1 MTGRDRPSN
10 EFLSEAQD
18 VIEEL
23 SRNLLELDSQQRAGQ
38 QYDPD
43 LLNAAFR
50 AVHSLKG
57 LAALFN
63 ADSVTQ
69 LSHSL
74 ESTLDA
80 LRLGKIDLGQLA
92 LDVLFEA
99 VETFQRMLAAFG
111 DDRMPQVDIDP
122 LLARILALSNG
133 GAEEEEATDG
143 LRGLDEGIISVL
155 TEYEEHRLRENIR
168 MGRRLY
174 RVHASFDLL
183 AIDVGIEALKGKMKV
198 FGEVITYLPSA
209 DSSSEDRIDLDILL
223 GSERALSEISEGV
236 SEDGV
241 TVHELLP
248 GSGRATSARP
258 AAAAS
263 PARPAA
269 TARPAAPAAA
279 APARS
284 TAASSRSAAA
294 AAPRSASAP
303 APTVPTVSMPR
314 MKVESLDE
322 DEHEHDT
329 FTDDVAAPERR
340 AAPVDADDDP
350 DVEALSLRSL
360 SQTVRVDLSRLD
372 HLMNLIGELGVV
384 QANLG
389 GSLEQ
394 MRLREGAADVARDLQ
409 GHLRTM
415 ARKLSLL
422 QQGLLDVRMVP
433 LGQVFDKLA
442 RVVRKLGRES
452 GKEIRLGISG
462 SQTELDKLIVE
473 ELSDPLMHMIRNA
486 IDHGIE
492 FREER
497 IEASKPPVGKIELR
511 AFQRGNRVVIEVE
524 DDGRGMDWRRIRDT
538 AIRRGLTSSEDA
550 AELGM
555 SEVVDFIFMPG
566 FTTREVATAMSGRG
580 VGMDVVKTNISRLS
594 GMIDVDTVLG
604 RGTKFSITLPVT
616 LAIIQALVIDTCRQ
630 TFCIPLNSVLESIM
644 VRQSDIV
651 TVEGHEVISLR
662 GRTLPLLHLS
672 RMFGL
677 STPGNGSRSS
687 SGSGPETAPGGGN
700 GGGGNGHGHGYGYID
715 PDRIYVVIVGL
726 AQHRVGLV
734 VDELVGQQDVVIK
747 PLGSAL
753 RSVPGIAGATELGAN
768 RTVLLLDVATLVDEA
783 LTRPD
788 VPTAG
793 GHPGS
798 GPVGHP
804 GSGETHPSRSEHHGA

>member
-1 MTGRDRPSN
+1 MTGPDRPST

-23 SRNLLELDSQQRAGQ
+23 SRNLLELDGQQRAGQ

-63 ADSVTQ
+63 ANSIAQ

-80 LRLGKIDLGQLA
+80 LRLGKLELGQPA

-99 VETFQRMLAAFG
+99 VETFQRMLAGFG
-111 DDRMPQVDIDP
+111 EDKTPVIDIDP
-122 LLARILALSNG
+122 LLARILALSG
-133 GAEEEEATDG
+133 GGPSDDATAS
-143 LRGLDEGIISVL
+143 LAGLDDSILGVL

-168 MGRRLY
+168 MGRRLF

-183 AIDVGIEALKGKMKV
+183 AIDVGIEALKGKMKA

-209 DSSSEDRIDLDILL
+209 DASSDDRIDLDILV
-223 GSERALSEISEGV
+223 GSQRPLAEIAAGV
-236 SEDGV
+236 AEDGV
-241 TVHELLP
+241 AVYELA
-248 GSGRATSARP
+248 GSPVG
-258 AAAAS
+258 AS
-263 PARPAA
+263 PAVASVP
-269 TARPAAPAAA
+269 PEAAA
-279 APARS
+279 GPKPASISPPRVMVEAIDDDDDDDDAPDDA
-284 TAASSRSAAA
+284 
-294 AAPRSASAP
+294 ASAP
-303 APTVPTVSMPR
+303 APV
-314 MKVESLDE
+314 VE
-322 DEHEHDT
+322 H
-329 FTDDVAAPERR
+329 
-340 AAPVDADDDP
+340 DDDP
-350 DVEALSLRSL
+350 DIEAMSLRSL

-389 GSLEQ
+389 GTLD
-394 MRLREGAADVARDLQ
+394 RLRMRDGAGDMVRDLQ

-415 ARKLSLL
+415 SRKLSLL

-452 GKEIRLGISG
+452 GKEIRLSISG

-492 FREER
+492 SRQER
-497 IEASKPPVGKIELR
+497 IEAGKPSGGKIDLR

-524 DDGRGMDWRRIRDT
+524 DDGRGMDWRRIRET
-538 AIRRGLTSSEDA
+538 AIKRELVSREEA
-550 AELGM
+550 AELATG
-555 SEVVDFIFMPG
+555 EVVDFIFMPG

-594 GMIDVDTVLG
+594 GMIDVDTEIG
-604 RGTKFSITLPVT
+604 RGTRFSITLPVT
-616 LAIIQALVIDTCRQ
+616 LAIIQALVIDTCSQ

-644 VRQSDIV
+644 VRQSDIA
-651 TVEGHEVISLR
+651 TVEGQQVISLR

-677 STPGNGSRSS
+677 SSDTRFFD
-687 SGSGPETAPGGGN
+687 PE
-700 GGGGNGHGHGYGYID
+700 
-715 PDRIYVVIVGL
+715 RIYVVIVGL

-747 PLGSAL
+747 PLGAAL

-783 LTRPD
+783 ISRGESVAAGQAPAIALREEARPD
-788 VPTAG
+788 
-793 GHPGS
+793 
-798 GPVGHP
+798 GP
-804 GSGETHPSRSEHHGA
+804 

>member
-63 ADSVTQ
+63 ANSIAK

-80 LRLGKIDLGQLA
+80 LRLGKLELEQKA

-99 VETFQRMLAAFG
+99 VETFQRMLAGFG
-111 DDRMPQVDIDP
+111 DEKTGTVDIDP
-122 LLARILALSNG
+122 LLGRILALSG
-133 GAEEEEATDG
+133 GDDEEEPATS
-143 LRGLDEGIISVL
+143 LAGLDDSILGVL

-168 MGRRLY
+168 MGRRLF

-183 AIDVGIEALKGKMKV
+183 AIDVGIEALKSKMKA

-209 DSSSEDRIDLDILL
+209 DASSDDRIDLDILV
-223 GSERALSEISEGV
+223 GSERPLAEIAAGV
-236 SEDGV
+236 AEDGV
-241 TVHELLP
+241 TVYELSP
-248 GSGRATSARP
+248 SGAVAAPTTPP
-258 AAAAS
+258 A
-263 PARPAA
+263 PTPPPA
-269 TARPAAPAAA
+269 TAPTPTPEPSSVRAPRVTVEPIEEEDEPAAP
-279 APARS
+279 PPEQHP
-284 TAASSRSAAA
+284 
-294 AAPRSASAP
+294 PRD
-303 APTVPTVSMPR
+303 
-314 MKVESLDE
+314 LD
-322 DEHEHDT
+322 DEHDS
-329 FTDDVAAPERR
+329 
-340 AAPVDADDDP
+340 
-350 DVEALSLRSL
+350 EAISLRSL

-372 HLMNLIGELGVV
+372 LLMNLIGELGVV

-389 GSLEQ
+389 GTLDLLR
-394 MRLREGAADVARDLQ
+394 MREGAGDMVRDLQ

-452 GKEIRLGISG
+452 GKEIRLTISG
-462 SQTELDKLIVE
+462 AQTELDKLIVE
-473 ELSDPLMHMIRNA
+473 ELSDPLMHMIRNC

-492 FREER
+492 TREDR
-497 IEASKPPVGKIELR
+497 IEAGKQAAGRIELR

-524 DDGRGMDWRRIRDT
+524 DDGRGMEWRKIQEM
-538 AIRRGLTSSEDA
+538 AIRRGLVSREEA
-550 AELGM
+550 AEMGM
-555 SEVVDFIFMPG
+555 NEVIDFIFMPG
-566 FTTREVATAMSGRG
+566 FTTREVATSISGRG

-594 GMIDVDTVLG
+594 GMIDVDTEPG

-616 LAIIQALVIDTCRQ
+616 LAIIQALVIETCAQ

-644 VRQSDIV
+644 VREADIV

-672 RMFGL
+672 RMFDL
-677 STPGNGSRSS
+677 TEETRFFD
-687 SGSGPETAPGGGN
+687 PE
-700 GGGGNGHGHGYGYID
+700 
-715 PDRIYVVIVGL
+715 RVYVVIVGL

-747 PLGSAL
+747 PLGAAL

-783 LTRPD
+783 LTRNELTAVGNSV
-788 VPTAG
+788 VPGAEGAG
-793 GHPGS
+793 AREVRHD
-798 GPVGHP
+798 GP
-804 GSGETHPSRSEHHGA
+804 

>member
-1 MTGRDRPSN
+1 MSGPERPST

-23 SRNLLELDSQQRAGQ
+23 SRNLLELDNQQRSGQ

-57 LAALFN
+57 LSALFN
-63 ADSVTQ
+63 ANSIAQ

-80 LRLGKIDLGQLA
+80 LRLGKLQLGQTA

-111 DDRMPQVDIDP
+111 GGEGQAGVDIDP
-122 LLARILALSNG
+122 LLARILALSG
-133 GAEEEEATDG
+133 GS
-143 LRGLDEGIISVL
+143 DEPEDSASLAGVDDSILGVL

-168 MGRRLY
+168 MGRRLL

-183 AIDVGIEALKGKMKV
+183 AIDVGIEALKTKMKA

-209 DSSSEDRIDLDILL
+209 DASSDDRIDLDILV
-223 GSERALSEISEGV
+223 GSDRPLAEVAAGV
-236 SEDGV
+236 AEDGV
-241 TVHELLP
+241 TVYELTAGTSP
-248 GSGRATSARP
+248 APAAEGAAPVAPSGGAVGPATSRPRATVEPIEEPEP
-258 AAAAS
+258 AS
-263 PARPAA
+263 SS
-269 TARPAAPAAA
+269 AAPA
-279 APARS
+279 
-284 TAASSRSAAA
+284 
-294 AAPRSASAP
+294 P
-303 APTVPTVSMPR
+303 AP
-314 MKVESLDE
+314 SLPDY
-322 DEHEHDT
+322 
-329 FTDDVAAPERR
+329 
-340 AAPVDADDDP
+340 DDD
-350 DVEALSLRSL
+350 DAESMSLRSL

-389 GSLEQ
+389 GTLETL
-394 MRLREGAADVARDLQ
+394 RLREGAADSVRDLQ

-452 GKEIRLGISG
+452 GKEIRLAISG
-462 SQTELDKLIVE
+462 AQTELDKLIVE
-473 ELSDPLMHMIRNA
+473 ELSDPLMHMIRNC

-492 FREER
+492 AREER
-497 IEASKPPVGKIELR
+497 IEAGKPAVGRIDLR

-524 DDGRGMDWRRIRDT
+524 DDGRGMDWRRIRET
-538 AIRRGLTSSEDA
+538 AISRELVSREDSV
-550 AELGM
+550 ELGM
-555 SEVVDFIFMPG
+555 GEVIDFIFTPG
-566 FTTREVATAMSGRG
+566 FTTRHVATSLSGRG

-594 GMIDVDTVLG
+594 GMIDVDTVPG

-616 LAIIQALVIDTCRQ
+616 LAIIQALVIESCTQ
-630 TFCIPLNSVLESIM
+630 TFCVPLNSVLESIM
-644 VRQSDIV
+644 VRHADIV

-677 STPGNGSRSS
+677 SDEIRYVD
-687 SGSGPETAPGGGN
+687 PE
-700 GGGGNGHGHGYGYID
+700 
-715 PDRIYVVIVGL
+715 RIYVVIVGL

-747 PLGSAL
+747 PLGAAL

-783 LTRPD
+783 LIRADLSTAPD
-788 VPTAG
+788 AGPGGAG
-793 GHPGS
+793 GEVHDA
-798 GPVGHP
+798 
-804 GSGETHPSRSEHHGA
+804 R

>member
-1 MTGRDRPSN
+1 MTGRDRPST

-18 VIEEL
+18 VIEEF
-23 SRNLLELDSQQRAGQ
+23 SRNLLELDGQQRAGQ

-57 LAALFN
+57 LSALFN
-63 ADSVTQ
+63 ANSVTQ

-80 LRLGKIDLGQLA
+80 LRLGKLELGQSA

-99 VETFQRMLAAFG
+99 VETFQRMLAGFG
-111 DDRMPQVDIDP
+111 DERLPPVDIDP
-122 LLARILALSNG
+122 LLSRIMALSG
-133 GAEEEEATDG
+133 GGTEEEVSTSLA
-143 LRGLDEGIISVL
+143 GLDDSILGVL

-183 AIDVGIEALKGKMKV
+183 AIDVGIEALKGKMKA

-209 DSSSEDRIDLDILL
+209 DASSDDRIDLDILV
-223 GSERALSEISEGV
+223 GSEHGLTEIADGV
-236 SEDGV
+236 AEDGV
-241 TVHELLP
+241 SVFELSTGP
-248 GSGRATSARP
+248 ATHVPLSDEP
-258 AAAAS
+258 
-263 PARPAA
+263 P
-269 TARPAAPAAA
+269 
-279 APARS
+279 
-284 TAASSRSAAA
+284 SAA
-294 AAPRSASAP
+294 
-303 APTVPTVSMPR
+303 VPTEVPVSEIAPPR
-314 MKVESLDE
+314 VQVEAVLEDGPEPELSLGVEPEALPPAELE
-322 DEHEHDT
+322 D
-329 FTDDVAAPERR
+329 
-340 AAPVDADDDP
+340 DA
-350 DVEALSLRSL
+350 EALSLRSL

-389 GSLEQ
+389 GALDG
-394 MRLREGAADVARDLQ
+394 LRQHEGVGDSVRDLQ
-409 GHLRTM
+409 THLRSMT
-415 ARKLSLL
+415 RKLSLL

-452 GKEIRLGISG
+452 GKEIKLSISG

-473 ELSDPLMHMIRNA
+473 ELSDPLMHMIRNC

-492 FREER
+492 TREER
-497 IEASKPPVGKIELR
+497 IEAGKPASGRIDLR

-524 DDGRGMDWRRIRDT
+524 DDGRGMDWRKIRDT
-538 AIRRGLTSSEDA
+538 AIRRGLTTPEEA
-550 AELGM
+550 RELG
-555 SEVVDFIFMPG
+555 SGEVIDFVFQPG
-566 FTTREVATAMSGRG
+566 FTTREVATNLSGRG

-594 GMIDVDTVLG
+594 GMIDVDTMLG
-604 RGTKFSITLPVT
+604 RGTKFAITLPVT
-616 LAIIQALVIDTCRQ
+616 LAIIQALVIETCDQ

-644 VRQSDIV
+644 VRQSDIA

-672 RMFGL
+672 RMFDL
-677 STPGNGSRSS
+677 RAETSYAD
-687 SGSGPETAPGGGN
+687 PE
-700 GGGGNGHGHGYGYID
+700 
-715 PDRIYVVIVGL
+715 RIYVVIVGL

-747 PLGSAL
+747 PLGAAL

-783 LTRPD
+783 LSRVD
-788 VPTAG
+788 V
-793 GHPGS
+793 
-798 GPVGHP
+798 
-804 GSGETHPSRSEHHGA
+804 

>member
-1 MTGRDRPSN
+1 MTGRDRPSS

-23 SRNLLELDSQQRAGQ
+23 SRNLLELDAQQRAGQ

-57 LAALFN
+57 LAALFA
-63 ADSVTQ
+63 ADSITQ

-80 LRLGKIDLGQLA
+80 LRLGKIELGQTA

-99 VETFQRMLAAFG
+99 VETFQRMLAGFG
-111 DDRMPQVDIDP
+111 EERSAPVDIDP
-122 LLARILALSNG
+122 LLDRILKLG
-133 GAEEEEATDG
+133 GGGGGEEEPADG
-143 LRGLDEGIISVL
+143 LAGLDDSILSVL
-155 TEYEEHRLRENIR
+155 TEYEEHRLRENVR
-168 MGRRLY
+168 MGRRLF

-209 DSSSEDRIDLDILL
+209 DSSSDDRIDLDILL
-223 GSERALSEISEGV
+223 GSERPMAEISDGV

-241 TVHELLP
+241 SVHEL
-248 GSGRATSARP
+248 T
-258 AAAAS
+258 
-263 PARPAA
+263 
-269 TARPAAPAAA
+269 PAAPARPTAPSARSA
-279 APARS
+279 APKPAAKPAPV
-284 TAASSRSAAA
+284 TKPAPATKPAASSPSPGLKVEAIDEDAPFGEEAAPKPRAAA
-294 AAPRSASAP
+294 II
-303 APTVPTVSMPR
+303 
-314 MKVESLDE
+314 EDE
-322 DEHEHDT
+322 DD
-329 FTDDVAAPERR
+329 AAT
-340 AAPVDADDDP
+340 
-350 DVEALSLRSL
+350 EALSLKSL

-384 QANLG
+384 QANFG
-389 GSLEQ
+389 GSLDAL
-394 MRLREGAADVARDLQ
+394 RLREGAADVVRDLQ

-442 RVVRKLGRES
+442 RVVRNLGRES

-462 SQTELDKLIVE
+462 SNTELDKLIVE

-492 FREER
+492 FPAER
-497 IEASKPPVGKIELR
+497 IEAGKPSTGKIELR

-524 DDGRGMDWRRIRDT
+524 DDGRGMDWRKIRET
-538 AIRRGLTSSEDA
+538 AIRRGLTSADEA

-555 SEVVDFIFMPG
+555 GEVVDFIFVPG

-616 LAIIQALVIDTCRQ
+616 LAIIQALVIDSCRQ

-644 VRQSDIV
+644 VRQSDVV
-651 TVEGHEVISLR
+651 TVEGHDVISLR

-677 STPGNGSRSS
+677 VAEGQ
-687 SGSGPETAPGGGN
+687 A
-700 GGGGNGHGHGYGYID
+700 GYAD

-788 VPTAG
+788 VPTATT
-793 GHPGS
+793 HS
-798 GPVGHP
+798 
-804 GSGETHPSRSEHHGA
+804 GSGETRAGTP

>member
-1 MTGRDRPSN
+1 MTGPERPST

-23 SRNLLELDSQQRAGQ
+23 SRNLLELDGQQRAGQ

-63 ADSVTQ
+63 ANSIAQ

-80 LRLGKIDLGQLA
+80 LRLGKLELGQPA

-99 VETFQRMLAAFG
+99 VETFQRMLAGFG
-111 DDRMPQVDIDP
+111 EDKTPVIDIDP
-122 LLARILALSNG
+122 LLARILALSG
-133 GAEEEEATDG
+133 GGPSDDPTASLA
-143 LRGLDEGIISVL
+143 GLDDSILGVL

-168 MGRRLY
+168 MGRRLF

-183 AIDVGIEALKGKMKV
+183 AIDVGIEALKGKMKA

-209 DSSSEDRIDLDILL
+209 DASSDDRIDLDILV
-223 GSERALSEISEGV
+223 GSQRPLAEIAAGV
-236 SEDGV
+236 AEDGV
-241 TVHELLP
+241 AVYELAGASVGATAAATVAA
-248 GSGRATSARP
+248 GSAP
-258 AAAAS
+258 AGSAAAS
-263 PARPAA
+263 VTAGPKPASISP
-269 TARPAAPAAA
+269 
-279 APARS
+279 
-284 TAASSRSAAA
+284 
-294 AAPRSASAP
+294 PRVMVEAIDDDAVPDDAASAP
-303 APTVPTVSMPR
+303 API
-314 MKVESLDE
+314 VE
-322 DEHEHDT
+322 H
-329 FTDDVAAPERR
+329 
-340 AAPVDADDDP
+340 DDDP
-350 DVEALSLRSL
+350 DLEAMSLRSL

-389 GSLEQ
+389 GTLD
-394 MRLREGAADVARDLQ
+394 RLRMRDGAGDMVRDLQ

-415 ARKLSLL
+415 SRKLSLL

-452 GKEIRLGISG
+452 GKEIRLSISG

-492 FREER
+492 SRQER
-497 IEASKPPVGKIELR
+497 IEAGKPSGGKIDLR

-524 DDGRGMDWRRIRDT
+524 DDGRGMDWRRIRET
-538 AIRRGLTSSEDA
+538 AIKRELVSREEA
-550 AELGM
+550 AELATG
-555 SEVVDFIFMPG
+555 EVVDFIFMPG

-594 GMIDVDTVLG
+594 GMIDVDTEIG
-604 RGTKFSITLPVT
+604 RGTRFSITLPVT

-651 TVEGHEVISLR
+651 TVEGQQVISLR

-677 STPGNGSRSS
+677 SSDTRFFD
-687 SGSGPETAPGGGN
+687 PE
-700 GGGGNGHGHGYGYID
+700 
-715 PDRIYVVIVGL
+715 RIYVVIVGL

-747 PLGSAL
+747 PLGAAL

-768 RTVLLLDVATLVDEA
+768 RTV
-783 LTRPD
+783 
-788 VPTAG
+788 
-793 GHPGS
+793 
-798 GPVGHP
+798 
-804 GSGETHPSRSEHHGA
+804 

>member
-1 MTGRDRPSN
+1 MTGRDRPSS

-23 SRNLLELDSQQRAGQ
+23 SRNLLELDAQQRAGQ

-57 LAALFN
+57 LASLFN
-63 ADSVTQ
+63 ADTVTQ

-80 LRLGKIDLGQLA
+80 LRLGKIELGQSA

-99 VETFQRMLAAFG
+99 VETFQRMLAGFG
-111 DDRMPQVDIDP
+111 EERSPHIDIDP
-122 LLARILALSNG
+122 LLARILALSGG
-133 GAEEEEATDG
+133 GAGEDGPADG
-143 LRGLDEGIISVL
+143 LAGLDPSILGVL

-168 MGRRLY
+168 MGRRLF

-209 DSSSEDRIDLDILL
+209 DSSSDDRIDLDILL
-223 GSERALSEISEGV
+223 GSERPIAQISDGV

-241 TVHELLP
+241 TVHELSTGIP
-248 GSGRATSARP
+248 APPPRAAAKPAAAPVRP
-258 AAAAS
+258 AAAVRPSADDAAS
-263 PARPAA
+263 GAPGRATPPPAA
-269 TARPAAPAAA
+269 QPAG
-279 APARS
+279 S
-284 TAASSRSAAA
+284 
-294 AAPRSASAP
+294 
-303 APTVPTVSMPR
+303 VSR
-314 MKVESLDE
+314 MKVEVIDE
-322 DEHEHDT
+322 EEEVET
-329 FTDDVAAPERR
+329 FTDEAAVPERR
-340 AAPVDADDDP
+340 AAASDLDDS

-384 QANLG
+384 QANFG
-389 GSLEQ
+389 GSLDAL
-394 MRLREGAADVARDLQ
+394 RLREGTGDVVRDLQ

-442 RVVRKLGRES
+442 RVVRQLGRES
-452 GKEIRLGISG
+452 GKEIRLGITG
-462 SQTELDKLIVE
+462 SNTELDKLIVE

-497 IEASKPPVGKIELR
+497 IEAGKPPVGKIELR

-524 DDGRGMDWRRIRDT
+524 DDGRGMDWHKIRET
-538 AIRRGLTSSEDA
+538 AIRRGLTSPEDA

-555 SEVVDFIFMPG
+555 GEVVDFIFMPG

-616 LAIIQALVIDTCRQ
+616 LAIIQALVIDTCDQ

-672 RMFGL
+672 RMFDL
-677 STPGNGSRSS
+677 V
-687 SGSGPETAPGGGN
+687 APGRA
-700 GGGGNGHGHGYGYID
+700 GGGAGGPGEGGYAD

-783 LTRPD
+783 LTRAD
-788 VPTAG
+788 VPVMGT
-793 GHPGS
+793 H
-798 GPVGHP
+798 V
-804 GSGETHPSRSEHHGA
+804 GSGEVHHHAP

>member
-1 MTGRDRPSN
+1 MTGRDRPSA

-18 VIEEL
+18 VIEEF
-23 SRNLLELDSQQRAGQ
+23 SRNLLELDGQQRAGQ

-57 LAALFN
+57 LAGLFN
-63 ADSVTQ
+63 ASAVSQ

-74 ESTLDA
+74 ENTLDA
-80 LRLGKIDLGQLA
+80 LRLGKLELGQNA

-99 VETFQRMLAAFG
+99 VETFQRMLAGFSE
-111 DDRMPQVDIDP
+111 DKPSPVDIDP
-122 LLARILALSNG
+122 LLGRIMALSGGGSDEEVSTSIADLDESILA
-133 GAEEEEATDG
+133 
-143 LRGLDEGIISVL
+143 VL
-155 TEYEEHRLRENIR
+155 TEYEEHRLRENVR

-183 AIDVGIEALKGKMKV
+183 AIDVGIEALKSKMKA

-209 DSSSEDRIDLDILL
+209 DASSDDRIDLDILV
-223 GSERALSEISEGV
+223 GSERGLAEIADGV
-236 SEDGV
+236 AEDGV
-241 TVHELLP
+241 TVFELSTGASP
-248 GSGRATSARP
+248 P
-258 AAAAS
+258 PPAS
-263 PARPAA
+263 PARVPTEVPVAQSA
-269 TARPAAPAAA
+269 PRVQVEAIEEEDEPEGSEPDDSEPPAAP
-279 APARS
+279 
-284 TAASSRSAAA
+284 
-294 AAPRSASAP
+294 
-303 APTVPTVSMPR
+303 
-314 MKVESLDE
+314 EFEE
-322 DEHEHDT
+322 DE
-329 FTDDVAAPERR
+329 
-340 AAPVDADDDP
+340 P
-350 DVEALSLRSL
+350 DALSLRSL

-389 GSLEQ
+389 GTLDQ
-394 MRLREGAADVARDLQ
+394 LRQREGAADSVRDLQ
-409 GHLRTM
+409 THLRAM

-452 GKEIRLGISG
+452 NKEIKLSISG

-473 ELSDPLMHMIRNA
+473 ELSDPLMHMIRNC

-492 FREER
+492 PREER
-497 IEASKPPVGKIELR
+497 IEAGKPAVGRIDLR

-538 AIRRGLTSSEDA
+538 AIRRGLTTPEEA
-550 AELGM
+550 RELGVG
-555 SEVVDFIFMPG
+555 EVIDFVFQPG
-566 FTTREVATAMSGRG
+566 FTTREVATSLSGRG

-594 GMIDVDTVLG
+594 GMIDIDTMPG
-604 RGTKFSITLPVT
+604 RGTKFAITLPVT
-616 LAIIQALVIDTCRQ
+616 LAIIQALVIETCGQ

-644 VRQSDIV
+644 VRQSEIV

-672 RMFGL
+672 RMFDL
-677 STPGNGSRSS
+677 S
-687 SGSGPETAPGGGN
+687 PEAR
-700 GGGGNGHGHGYGYID
+700 YID
-715 PDRIYVVIVGL
+715 PERIYVVIVGL
-726 AQHRVGLV
+726 AQHLVGLV

-747 PLGSAL
+747 PLGAAL

-768 RTVLLLDVATLVDEA
+768 RTVLQLDVATLVDEA
-783 LTRPD
+783 LTRAD
-788 VPTAG
+788 LGVASGAG
-793 GHPGS
+793 GASGAGASGVGTHTSSVSSVSAVSSGGGGAVEVHPHGS
-798 GPVGHP
+798 
-804 GSGETHPSRSEHHGA
+804 